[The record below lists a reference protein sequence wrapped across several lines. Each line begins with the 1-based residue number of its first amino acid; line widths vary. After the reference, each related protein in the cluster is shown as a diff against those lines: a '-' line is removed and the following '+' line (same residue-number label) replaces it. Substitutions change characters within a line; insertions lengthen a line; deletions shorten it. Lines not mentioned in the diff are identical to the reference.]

1 MSMPSVPQGT
11 DEVVKRIQEVSDR
24 MLELAKKNG
33 LTWLQA
39 YEKILNTMLQLQ
51 QRAAT
56 STQIEWINALA
67 TANADFMREMSNVYF
82 QTAREQMK
90 K

>member
-1 MSMPSVPQGT
+1 MSIPSGPQDT
-11 DEVVKRIQEVSDR
+11 DEIVKRIKDLNDR
-24 MLELAKKNG
+24 MLEAAKKNG

-51 QRAAT
+51 QRAAAT
-56 STQIEWINALA
+56 TQMEWINALA

-82 QTAREQMK
+82 QAAREQMK
-90 K
+90 

>member
-1 MSMPSVPQGT
+1 MSTPSVPQDT
-11 DEVVKRIQEVSDR
+11 DEAVKRIKELSDR
-24 MLELAKKNG
+24 MLELAKENG

-51 QRAAT
+51 QRAAAT
-56 STQIEWINALA
+56 SQVEWINALA

-82 QTAREQMK
+82 QTAREQLK
-90 K
+90 

>member
-1 MSMPSVPQGT
+1 MSIPSAPQDT
-11 DEVVKRIQEVSDR
+11 DEAVKRIQELSDR

-51 QRAAT
+51 QRAGAT
-56 STQIEWINALA
+56 TQIEWINALA

-82 QTAREQMK
+82 SAAREQLK
-90 K
+90 